1 MMNEDEKYMDM
12 ALALAREGL
21 GATYPNPMV
30 GCVIVSR
37 GEVIGQGYHH
47 RAGQAHAEVNAIESV
62 RDKTRL
68 RESTLYVTLEPCSHF
83 GKTPPCADRIVRE
96 GIPRVVV
103 GVVDPFD
110 QVAGRGIRK
119 LEQAGI
125 AVTLG
130 VREQECRRL
139 NERFFTFHQKKRP
152 YVVLKWAQSADGYLD
167 AQRDSPRQPPQRITG
182 PLAQQYVHRMRSI
195 EQAILVGTRTAC
207 LDNPRLDARLAPV
220 PRHPLRVVPD
230 RRGIIPLEN
239 HLLDG
244 SLPTLVFTE
253 VERPFPPAVEPVPL
267 DFSTGTVPQML
278 DALYRR
284 GIQSVL
290 VEGGAEMLASFFR
303 SGLWDRAYVF
313 SAPQRFL
320 GAGVPAPGLPNDACA
335 EAEET
340 LGDDRLVIYRHLP
353 RP

>member
-1 MMNEDEKYMDM
+1 MMNEDKKYMDM

-30 GCVIVSR
+30 GCVIVSW

-167 AQRDSPRQPPQRITG
+167 AQLAGASSRWRTTCSTEASP
-182 PLAQQYVHRMRSI
+182 H
-195 EQAILVGTRTAC
+195 
-207 LDNPRLDARLAPV
+207 ARLYGGGASFSS
-220 PRHPLRVVPD
+220 
-230 RRGIIPLEN
+230 RGGARSTR
-239 HLLDG
+239 LLDR
-244 SLPTLVFTE
+244 LPFLRCSTHSTGGVSSPSWWK
-253 VERPFPPAVEPVPL
+253 VERKCSHPFSAAACGIGRMSSPPRNG
-267 DFSTGTVPQML
+267 FSG
-278 DALYRR
+278 
-284 GIQSVL
+284 
-290 VEGGAEMLASFFR
+290 LACPRPDCRTMPAQKPKKR
-303 SGLWDRAYVF
+303 SGTIDWSSIAIFQGHDKAMT
-313 SAPQRFL
+313 
-320 GAGVPAPGLPNDACA
+320 
-335 EAEET
+335 T
-340 LGDDRLVIYRHLP
+340 L
-353 RP
+353 